1 MFLFHREVTV
11 VLLGF
16 VQRILWL
23 LEYESRA
30 CERRAHQEKGWPA
43 TSWLLTMVVDL
54 LRMCLAF
61 SSVNFQAS
69 YGSKMR

>member
-1 MFLFHREVTV
+1 MFLSHCEDTV

-16 VQRILWL
+16 VQRSLWL

-30 CERRAHQEKGWPA
+30 HERTPRERLACYQL
-43 TSWLLTMVVDL
+43 LLTMVKDL

-69 YGSKMR
+69 YGRKMR